1 MGYSRFDSNDWK
13 TYSATTKTRS
23 VDQIYTAK
31 KVNNYLDPKNISIRE
46 SRDSDAN
53 PQSTPIGIFLDV
65 TGSMGVLADNIAK
78 KGLGVTFQG
87 ILDRKPVSDPHLLVG
102 AIGDIRYDR
111 SPLQATQFE
120 AGVAEMTSQIE
131 KIYLEHGGGG
141 NQTESYDLAWWFAA
155 TRTETDAWEKRKKK
169 GYLFTVGDEDAPVSL
184 PDDLMRDKV
193 GASLQDKLNSEDALE
208 MARRK
213 WNVFH
218 IIVEQ
223 GDHCRTYGPDRPF
236 KSWTN
241 LLGQNVIRL
250 SDVDK
255 LGEVIVSTIEVAE
268 GRDADAV
275 AKSWGGGTDLVVA
288 HAVKGIVPSRS
299 GAGTGLVRL

>member
-1 MGYSRFDSNDWK
+1 MGYSRFDADDWK
-13 TYSATTKTRS
+13 TYSTKATTRS
-23 VDQIYTAK
+23 TKEIYSSTKVD
-31 KVNNYLDPKNISIRE
+31 NYLDPKNIDVRE

-65 TGSMGVLADNIAK
+65 TGSMGMLADNIAK

-111 SPLQATQFE
+111 SPLQVTQFE
-120 AGVAEMTSQIE
+120 TGVPAMTSQIE
-131 KIYLEHGGGG
+131 KIFLEHGGGG
-141 NQTESYDLAWWFAA
+141 NSTESYDLAWWFAA
-155 TRTETDAWEKRKKK
+155 TRTATDAWEKRRKR
-169 GYLFTVGDEDAPVSL
+169 GYLFTVGDEEAPSSL
-184 PDDLMRDKV
+184 PADDMRNKV
-193 GASLQDKLNSEDALE
+193 GATLQSDLTSAAALE
-208 MARRK
+208 IAERQ

-218 IIVEQ
+218 IVVEQ
-223 GDHCRTYGPDRPF
+223 GSHCRRYGADKVVRG
-236 KSWTN
+236 WTE

-255 LGEVIVSTIEVAE
+255 LGEVIVSAIEVAE

-288 HAVKGIVPSRS
+288 HAMKGIAARPGS
-299 GAGTGLVRL
+299 AGTGLVRL